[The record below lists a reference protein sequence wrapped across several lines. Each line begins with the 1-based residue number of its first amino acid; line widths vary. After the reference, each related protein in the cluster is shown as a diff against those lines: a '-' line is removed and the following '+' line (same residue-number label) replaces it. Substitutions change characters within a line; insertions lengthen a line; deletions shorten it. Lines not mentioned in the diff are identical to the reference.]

1 MVAQLPEGL
10 QTMVDEAGLRFSGGE
25 RHGLALA
32 RILLQDTPIVLL
44 DEPTTGLDPITEQ
57 QLLETFFEALKDK
70 TVIWITHHLQ
80 GVTLMDQV
88 IFIEDGQ
95 LEMSGTPEELLAT
108 NAHYQKLYRIDRG
121 ISSFEE

>member
-1 MVAQLPEGL
+1 M
-10 QTMVDEAGLRFSGGE
+10 
-25 RHGLALA
+25 ALA

-44 DEPTTGLDPITEQ
+44 DEPTTGLDPLQ
-57 QLLETFFEALKDK
+57 NSNCWKPFEALKDK

>member
-1 MVAQLPEGL
+1 M
-10 QTMVDEAGLRFSGGE
+10 
-25 RHGLALA
+25 ALA

-44 DEPTTGLDPITEQ
+44 DEPTTGLD
-57 QLLETFFEALKDK
+57 QLQNSNCWKPFEALKDK

>member
-1 MVAQLPEGL
+1 MKQVCVFWWRTTSLGTSADSFARY
-10 QTMVDEAGLRFSGGE
+10 TDCVIRRTNYWFRSNYRTAIAGNL
-25 RHGLALA
+25 
-32 RILLQDTPIVLL
+32 
-44 DEPTTGLDPITEQ
+44 
-57 QLLETFFEALKDK
+57 FEALKDK

>member
-1 MVAQLPEGL
+1 M
-10 QTMVDEAGLRFSGGE
+10 
-25 RHGLALA
+25 
-32 RILLQDTPIVLL
+32 
-44 DEPTTGLDPITEQ
+44 
-57 QLLETFFEALKDK
+57 
-70 TVIWITHHLQ
+70 Q

>member
-1 MVAQLPEGL
+1 MKQVCVFWWRTTSLGASADSFARYTDCVIR
-10 QTMVDEAGLRFSGGE
+10 QTNYWFRS
-25 RHGLALA
+25 
-32 RILLQDTPIVLL
+32 
-44 DEPTTGLDPITEQ
+44 ITEQ

>member
-25 RHGLALA
+25 RHRLALA

-44 DEPTTGLDPITEQ
+44 DEPTTGLD
-57 QLLETFFEALKDK
+57 QLQNSNSLETFWGIKDK